1 MTLEDLKKA
10 KIVSMKEH
18 NGNEVTALNTVI
30 SKLMLLATDRKAE
43 GKTLSEDDVA
53 SVLKKTEKE
62 LTEEKE
68 SFEKAG
74 RAETVKDLEE
84 QLKTIEKYLPKML
97 ADDEIKNIILSLDDK
112 SMPSVMKY
120 FKTNYGASVDMKK
133 VSDIL
138 RSL

>member
-133 VSDIL
+133 VGDIL